1 MSANASHTTGQD
13 RDFADWAF
21 RAARHIRNT
30 ACLSPETWDEEAR
43 QLLREICEMD
53 PERYEREVMR

>member
-1 MSANASHTTGQD
+1 MSANTSHTTGQD

-30 ACLSPETWDEEAR
+30 ACLAPETWDEEAR
-43 QLLREICEMD
+43 
-53 PERYEREVMR
+53 